1 MMMSSCRVIARR
13 QGAYISKFSSSV
25 RCTSRYLSSS
35 NGDEKNGLGLD
46 SLDASSKW
54 RKGQLSKIEDRFK
67 NDSSIKKI
75 DDWPVYEPL
84 DIDNDEDV
92 QPMWK
97 DMESRVTRRKSMTI
111 SEASSRG
118 KKVGRSNV
126 RKTDEEAWLSAG
138 LYDDEKPKE
147 QK

>member
-1 MMMSSCRVIARR
+1 MMSSCRVIARR
-13 QGAYISKFSSSV
+13 RVAYISKFSSSV

-35 NGDEKNGLGLD
+35 SGDEKNGLGLD

-84 DIDNDEDV
+84 DINNDEDV

-118 KKVGRSNV
+118 KKVGRSNI

>member
-1 MMMSSCRVIARR
+1 MMPSCRVIARR
-13 QGAYISKFSSSV
+13 QVAYISKFSSSS

-35 NGDEKNGLGLD
+35 NGGEKNGLGLD

-54 RKGQLSKIEDRFK
+54 RKGQLSKLEDRLK

-92 QPMWK
+92 QPTWK

-111 SEASSRG
+111 SELSSRG
-118 KKVGRSNV
+118 KKVGRSNI
-126 RKTDEEAWLSAG
+126 RKTDEEAWLNAG
-138 LYDDEKPKE
+138 LYEDKKPKE
-147 QK
+147 